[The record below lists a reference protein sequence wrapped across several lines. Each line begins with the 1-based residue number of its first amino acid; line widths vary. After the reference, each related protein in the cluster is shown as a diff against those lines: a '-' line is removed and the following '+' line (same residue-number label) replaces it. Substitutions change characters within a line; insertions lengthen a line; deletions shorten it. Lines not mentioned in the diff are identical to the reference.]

1 MKLNKTKEELLN
13 NLKRNAD
20 ILRAAN
26 GETEWYIDA
35 EIAAMENVELEA
47 LTDGYEYS
55 TRLLLDQNAVEVIK
69 RKPVWNGEYWD
80 FENEQTVVTVAMQA

>member
-1 MKLNKTKEELLN
+1 MKFIQTKEMLVEM
-13 NLKRNAD
+13 LKRNAEV
-20 ILRAAN
+20 LVSAN
-26 GETEWYIDA
+26 GEKPWYIDA
-35 EIAAMENVELEA
+35 EIAALENVELEV

-55 TRLLLDQNAVEVIK
+55 TRLLLDRNAVEVIK

>member
-35 EIAAMENVELEA
+35 EIAALENVELDVLME
-47 LTDGYEYS
+47 GYEYT
-55 TRLLLDQNAVEVIK
+55 TRLALNRNAIEIIK
-69 RKPVWNGEYWD
+69 RKPIWNGEYWEFAD
-80 FENEQTVVTVAMQA
+80 EQVVKTVAI